1 MWKINRLSGSGLS
14 QTPNP
19 SKTPSSQLRTPLSKT
34 DETPLRKGL
43 SQTPLTRFG
52 NLSGVLS
59 QESDEEEDDEERMQ
73 DKGIEIFSFPI
84 FYCSDHHIMTL
95 SSLFLIKDKLYIMM
109 LFLCCD
115 YFQLVYPFPTKG
127 VPELRGF

>member
-1 MWKINRLSGSGLS
+1 MWKIYRFSGSGLS

-34 DETPLRKGL
+34 DQTPLRKGL

-59 QESDEEEDDEERMQ
+59 QESDEEEEERTH
-73 DKGIEIFSFPI
+73 DKGREVFSF
-84 FYCSDHHIMTL
+84 FHFRNDHHIT
-95 SSLFLIKDKLYIMM
+95 
-109 LFLCCD
+109 
-115 YFQLVYPFPTKG
+115 
-127 VPELRGF
+127 